1 MGLSDP
7 DRLRDSLHGSVYQSR
22 EILESPQ
29 GSGAS
34 CAGIGPG
41 FCGLSGVHGARLGG
55 AGRNGVTGYGGTAY
69 IGASSGVRSVRGVV
83 TVGVGLGVCLSF
95 GGV

>member
-1 MGLSDP
+1 MGLIP
-7 DRLRDSLHGSVYQSR
+7 IGLRDSPHGSVYQSR

-34 CAGIGPG
+34 CAGVGPG

-55 AGRNGVTGYGGTAY
+55 AGRTGVTGNGGTAY
-69 IGASSGVRSVRGVV
+69 IGASSGVRCVV
-83 TVGVGLGVCLSF
+83 TVGVGLGVCLGF